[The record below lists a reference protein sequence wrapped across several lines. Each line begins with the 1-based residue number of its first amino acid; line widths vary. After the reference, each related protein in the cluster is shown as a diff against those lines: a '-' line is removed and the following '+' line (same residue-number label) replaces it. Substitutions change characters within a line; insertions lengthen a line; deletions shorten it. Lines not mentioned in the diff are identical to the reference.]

1 MQLPP
6 WQRPGMAWHSSTSTG
21 RRAKTLESAAIATDA
36 CWVLAWREC
45 YEKEEALLQV
55 GGFTFHNAITH
66 QITLEIRWRTEKG
79 HKGIAGLSTQAR
91 GRPKYSNIFQ
101 SKHHCVYAPVVC
113 SRLVAEL
120 ERRIG
125 LVGHPPAAFREQHLL
140 QGREVNLW
148 TVRFC
153 SSALSQEGLSCSHG
167 LLIDEVTLCFPKHL
181 RKASVLAARTSMLMC
196 CRYYLYSSSACSNS
210 EWQIH

>member
-21 RRAKTLESAAIATDA
+21 RRAKMLESAAIATDE
-36 CWVLAWREC
+36 CSILAWREH

-91 GRPKYSNIFQ
+91 GRQKYSNIFQ
-101 SKHHCVYAPVVC
+101 SKHRCVYALVVC
-113 SRLVAEL
+113 SRLVGSWVGEENWFAGTSSCSLQRATPTAEQ
-120 ERRIG
+120 RREPMDCKVLLFSPVPGRLI
-125 LVGHPPAAFREQHLL
+125 LQSWPPHWW
-140 QGREVNLW
+140 GD
-148 TVRFC
+148 TVLAK
-153 SSALSQEGLSCSHG
+153 SPQEGLSTCCYNQHA
-167 LLIDEVTLCFPKHL
+167 H
-181 RKASVLAARTSMLMC
+181 VL
-196 CRYYLYSSSACSNS
+196 
-210 EWQIH
+210 QILFIL